1 MFVAEIGEP
10 PDISQADSIAEA
22 GEKEVALIIPG
33 PSIWFLLLL
42 NVRHVLLSLAFT
54 HPPDKIA
61 WEQEQCDARVD

>member
-33 PSIWFLLLL
+33 SSIWFLLLL
-42 NVRHVLLSLAFT
+42 NLRHVLLSLAFT
-54 HPPDKIA
+54 HPDKIA
-61 WEQEQCDARVD
+61 WEQERCDARVD

>member
-10 PDISQADSIAEA
+10 PNVSQANSIAEA

-33 PSIWFLLLL
+33 SSIRFLLLL
-42 NVRHVLLSLAFT
+42 NFRHVLLSLAFI

-61 WEQEQCDARVD
+61 WEQERCDARVD

>member
-33 PSIWFLLLL
+33 SSIWFLLLL

>member
-33 PSIWFLLLL
+33 SSIWLLLLL

-54 HPPDKIA
+54 HPDKIA
-61 WEQEQCDARVD
+61 WEQERCDVRVD